1 MIAKA
6 MLRFLVVIGVF
17 LPACVAQETTAT
29 LLGTATDTTGAVLPN
44 VVVKVTNLATNASRQ
59 TTSDAS
65 GNYSIPFLPAG
76 DYTINAS
83 LAGFQAQKIDRIT
96 LQVQQSARV
105 DFKFQVG
112 NMNESVDVVATAA
125 ELQTENSS
133 VGTVIDGGKI
143 VEL

>member
-1 MIAKA
+1 MFRTS
-6 MLRFLVVIGVF
+6 LFLLCVL
-17 LPACVAQETTAT
+17 LPTCLAQETTAT
-29 LLGTATDTTGAVLPN
+29 LLGTATDSTGAVLPN
-44 VVVKVTNLATNASRQ
+44 VVIKATNLATNASRQ

-105 DFKFQVG
+105 DPPSPRLPTPPRLRRTG
-112 NMNESVDVVATAA
+112 RRAGCAPSGYSIS
-125 ELQTENSS
+125 LW
-133 VGTVIDGGKI
+133 
-143 VEL
+143 